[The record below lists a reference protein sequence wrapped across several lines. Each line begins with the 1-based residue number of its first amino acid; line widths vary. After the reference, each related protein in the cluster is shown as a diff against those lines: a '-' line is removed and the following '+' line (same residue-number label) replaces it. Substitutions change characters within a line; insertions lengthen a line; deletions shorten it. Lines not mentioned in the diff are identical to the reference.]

1 MFCGLQHFVGAMIQQ
16 VILYPGQYTA
26 NQSGKCCIQSGPHTG
41 THILEDLLQCSNIE
55 IGNIN
60 TKASAEAIRKLK
72 SILDQHAIFHII
84 DGVIFFPPQENAAR
98 MQEFHRGRARE
109 CKRAKDDFHRQ
120 YRELIVPDLYELNF
134 MSLIYFDSEEAEFLA
149 TLVYGEN

>member
-1 MFCGLQHFVGAMIQQ
+1 MD
-16 VILYPGQYTA
+16 
-26 NQSGKCCIQSGPHTG
+26 SGF
-41 THILEDLLQCSNIE
+41 IE

-60 TKASAEAIRKLK
+60 TKASTEAIIKLK

-84 DGVIFFPPQENAAR
+84 DGVRFFHPQENAAR

-109 CKRAKDDFHRQ
+109 CKRAKDDVHRQ
-120 YRELIVPDLYELNF
+120 YRELIVPDLYELDF
-134 MSLIYFDSEEAEFLA
+134 MSLLYFDSEEAEFLA